1 MPHNPGSRMGEG
13 PQAAPPPILQ
23 FEGVSRSFSGVE
35 ALKEVSFAIQPGEVH
50 ALVGEN
56 GAGKTTLIKIVA
68 GALKPDRGTIR
79 LRGEPTEFHNPSHS
93 QSLGISVIHQELNL
107 LPLMSVAENLFLGRE
122 PRRGRLPLL
131 HWPRFRAMARQALAT
146 VGLEL
151 DPDTR
156 VERLSIAEK
165 QLVEIAKA
173 LTLEAQ
179 IILMDE
185 PSATL
190 TETELD
196 RLFAIIRDLKR
207 RGVTT
212 LYISHRLEE
221 IFEIADRVT
230 VLRDGQRIDTRPVA
244 QLDRRALI
252 RMMVGREIEDE
263 FPPRR
268 ATPGDELLRVDHLSA
283 PTGVRDASF
292 TLHRGEVLG
301 LAGLVG
307 AGRTELARAIFGADP
322 IQGGTV
328 HLEGRPVAI
337 RSCAQ
342 AIGHGLA
349 LLTEDRKEQGLHLDL
364 GLHQNISLV
373 NLRELVRFG
382 ILRLGEE
389 RRVAGRYVRE
399 VDIRTPSVTQR
410 VRNLSGGNQQKVVLA
425 KWLFSDAR
433 VLLFDEPTRGIDV
446 GAKYEIYL
454 LINRLAERGL
464 GVLLISSELPELIGL
479 CDRILVMSEGR
490 IVGEVAGAEKTQE
503 LVMELATRGRQAP
516 ESA

>member
-1 MPHNPGSRMGEG
+1 VADHTTEPT
-13 PQAAPPPILQ
+13 PILD
-23 FEGVSRSFSGVE
+23 FEGVSKSFSGVQ
-35 ALKEVSFAIQPGEVH
+35 ALRDVSFGLREGEVH

-68 GALKPDRGTIR
+68 GALRPDRGTVSF
-79 LRGEPTEFHNPSHS
+79 RGQPVAFHNPSQS
-93 QSLGISVIHQELNL
+93 QAAGMSVIHQELNL

-122 PRRGRLPLL
+122 PRRAGLPLL
-131 HWPRFRAMARQALAT
+131 HWGRFRAMAREALAR
-146 VGLEL
+146 VGLDL
-151 DPDTR
+151 DPDVR

-173 LTLEAQ
+173 LTLDAQ
-179 IILMDE
+179 VILMDE

-190 TETELD
+190 TDRELD
-196 RLFAIIRDLKR
+196 RLFAIIRDLKA
-207 RGVTT
+207 RGVTV

-221 IFEIADRVT
+221 VFAIADRVT
-230 VLRDGQRIDTRPVA
+230 VLRDGAWIATRPVGE
-244 QLDRRALI
+244 LDRRELI
-252 RMMVGREIEDE
+252 RMMVGRELEEE

-268 ATPGDELLRVDHLSA
+268 AAIGGELLRVEGLCA
-283 PTGVRDASF
+283 GERLRDASF

-322 IQGGTV
+322 RDSGTIY
-328 HLEGRPVAI
+328 LEGQPVRI

-342 AIGHGLA
+342 AIRHGLA

-373 NLRELVRFG
+373 NLWELVRLG
-382 ILRLGEE
+382 LLRLGEE
-389 RRVAGRYVRE
+389 RRVADGYVRDL
-399 VDIRTPSVTQR
+399 DIRTPSAVQR

-425 KWLFSDAR
+425 KWLFSEAR
-433 VLLFDEPTRGIDV
+433 ILLFDEPTRGIDV

-454 LINRLAERGL
+454 LINRLAEQSL

-490 IVGEVAGAEKTQE
+490 IAGEVSGAEKTQE
-503 LVMELATRGRQAP
+503 RIMELATAGRR
-516 ESA
+516 SA

>member
-1 MPHNPGSRMGEG
+1 MGG
-13 PQAAPPPILQ
+13 APTAMVPILG
-23 FEGVSRSFSGVE
+23 FERVSKGYSGVQ
-35 ALKEVSFAIQPGEVH
+35 ALHDVSFGIEAGEVH
-50 ALVGEN
+50 GLVGEN

-68 GALKPDRGTIR
+68 GALRPDAGTIR
-79 LRGEPTEFHNPSHS
+79 LRGEPVEFHSPSHS

-131 HWPRFRAMARQALAT
+131 HWPRFRAQAREALAT

-151 DPDTR
+151 DPETR

-173 LTLEAQ
+173 LTLDAQ

-190 TETELD
+190 TERELR
-196 RLFAIIRDLKR
+196 RLFDIIRDLKR

-230 VLRDGQRIDTRPVA
+230 VLRDGEWVGTRPVGE
-244 QLDRRALI
+244 LDRRELI
-252 RMMVGREIEDE
+252 RMMVGRELEDE
-263 FPPRR
+263 FPERR
-268 ATPGDELLRVDHLSA
+268 VEIGEELLRVEGLSA
-283 PTGVRDASF
+283 HGRVDDASF
-292 TLHRGEVLG
+292 VLHRGEVLG

-322 IQGGTV
+322 IDAGQV
-328 HLEGRPVAI
+328 VLEGRPVRI
-337 RSCAQ
+337 RSCAE
-342 AIGHGLA
+342 AIRHGLA

-373 NLRELVRFG
+373 NLRELVRLGF
-382 ILRLGEE
+382 LRLGEE
-389 RRVAGRYVRE
+389 RRVAGRYVDQL
-399 VDIRTPSVTQR
+399 DIRTPSVVQR

-454 LINRLAERGL
+454 LVNRLAERGL

-503 LVMELATRGRQAP
+503 RIMELATAGRRAVA
-516 ESA
+516 SA

>member
-1 MPHNPGSRMGEG
+1 MADHTTEPT
-13 PQAAPPPILQ
+13 PILA
-23 FEGVSRSFSGVE
+23 FEGVSKSFSGVK
-35 ALKEVSFAIQPGEVH
+35 ALRDVSFGVREGEVH

-68 GALKPDRGTIR
+68 GALRPDRGTVR
-79 LRGEPTEFHNPSHS
+79 LWGQPAAFHTPS
-93 QSLGISVIHQELNL
+93 QSQAAGISVIHQELNL

-122 PRRGRLPLL
+122 PRRAGLPLL
-131 HWPRFRAMARQALAT
+131 HWGRFRAMAREALAR
-146 VGLEL
+146 VGLDL
-151 DPDTR
+151 DPDVR
-156 VERLSIAEK
+156 VDRLSIAEK

-173 LTLEAQ
+173 LTLDAQ
-179 IILMDE
+179 VILMDE

-190 TETELD
+190 TDRELG
-196 RLFAIIRDLKR
+196 RLFAIIRDLKG
-207 RGVTT
+207 RGVSV

-221 IFEIADRVT
+221 VFAIADRVT
-230 VLRDGQRIDTRPVA
+230 VLRDGAWIATRPVGE
-244 QLDRRALI
+244 LDRRELI
-252 RMMVGREIEDE
+252 RMMVGREVEEE

-268 ATPGDELLRVDHLSA
+268 ATIGGELLRVEGLCA
-283 PTGVRDASF
+283 GERLRDASF

-322 IQGGTV
+322 RDSGTIY
-328 HLEGRPVAI
+328 LEGQPVRI

-342 AIGHGLA
+342 AIRHGLA

-373 NLRELVRFG
+373 NLRELVRLG
-382 ILRLGEE
+382 LLRLGEE
-389 RRVAGRYVRE
+389 RRVADGYVRDL
-399 VDIRTPSVTQR
+399 DIRTPSAAQR

-425 KWLFSDAR
+425 KWLFSEAR
-433 VLLFDEPTRGIDV
+433 ILLFDEPTRGIDV

-454 LINRLAERGL
+454 LINRLAEQGL

-490 IVGEVAGAEKTQE
+490 IVGEVVGGEMTQE
-503 LVMELATRGRQAP
+503 RVMELATSGRR
-516 ESA
+516 SA